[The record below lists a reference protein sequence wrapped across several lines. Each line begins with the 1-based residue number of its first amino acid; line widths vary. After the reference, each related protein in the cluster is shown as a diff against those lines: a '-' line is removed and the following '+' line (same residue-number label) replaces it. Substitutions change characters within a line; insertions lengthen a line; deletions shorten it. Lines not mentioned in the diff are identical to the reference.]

1 MDKRCL
7 ILALFLVFPPL
18 VSSCKE
24 AGKGAGAGDD
34 KGIKELKASGEE
46 LKATT
51 EDLLKRR
58 GTLQRSYAELEEAR
72 KALEQKRAS
81 LDKDDIDG
89 HAKLA
94 KEELALKEQESKLK
108 GQSDAID
115 DKLMGALR
123 RQEQFYIKA
132 AAALATRGSGGSDD
146 PTSGVR
152 GRELAIAQREKL
164 VAAREQDVAKREA
177 ALNEQHRKLVE
188 YKAQKCAVATPV
200 FTTISAPSVPTSI
213 PGGKEYTKADADAA
227 LAKAMAVMSSK
238 GIRVSDL
245 PEGFAKLI
253 SDIRG
258 FIGGKEYARA
268 KFAADQL
275 RVTLTGIKIDRAF
288 VGAKMSR
295 LASMIRN
302 KKLTEDKKKEVNA
315 LFVKVTTA
323 YNDGRFANANANI
336 NRIYGLL
343 K

>member
-1 MDKRCL
+1 MNNPCL
-7 ILALFLVFPPL
+7 LVALLALTMAFPGG
-18 VSSCKE
+18 CKRSD
-24 AGKGAGAGDD
+24 KNGAARDD

-51 EDLLKRR
+51 EDLLKKR
-58 GTLQRSYAELEEAR
+58 GTLQRSAAEIEEAR
-72 KALEQKRAS
+72 KELEKKRAS
-81 LDKDDIDG
+81 LEKDDIDG

-94 KEELALKEQESKLK
+94 KEELALRDQETKLK
-108 GQSDAID
+108 TQADALD
-115 DKLMGALR
+115 GKLVTALQ

-132 AAALATRGSGGSDD
+132 AAALAARGSGGGDD
-146 PTSGVR
+146 STAGVR
-152 GRELAIAQREKL
+152 GRELGIAQREKL
-164 VAAREQDVAKREA
+164 VAAREQDLARREA

-200 FTTISAPSVPTSI
+200 FTTISAPTIPSTV
-213 PGGKEYTKADADAA
+213 PGGREYSKADADAA
-227 LAKAMAVMSSK
+227 LAKAMAVMGAK

-245 PEGFAKLI
+245 PGGFAKLI

-258 FIGGKEYARA
+258 FIAGKEYARA

-275 RVTLTGIKIDRAF
+275 RATLAGIKIDRAF

-295 LASMIRN
+295 LASVIRN
-302 KKLTEDKKKEVNA
+302 KKLSEDKRKEVNGV
-315 LFVKVTTA
+315 FVQVTTA
-323 YNDGRFANANANI
+323 YNDGRFAAANASI

>member
-1 MDKRCL
+1 MIKRCL
-7 ILALFLVFPPL
+7 LPL
-18 VSSCKE
+18 VLVAVSSSTPGCKE
-24 AGKGAGAGDD
+24 GKKGSAARDD

-58 GTLQRSYAELEEAR
+58 GTLQRSYAEIEEAR
-72 KALEQKRAS
+72 KALEQKRAT

-94 KEELALKEQESKLK
+94 KEELALKDQESKLK
-108 GQSDAID
+108 SQANAID
-115 DKLMGALR
+115 DKLMGALQ
-123 RQEQFYIKA
+123 RQEQFYLKA
-132 AAALATRGSGGSDD
+132 AAALATRGSGGGDD
-146 PTSGVR
+146 PTAGVR
-152 GRELAIAQREKL
+152 GRELAIASREKL
-164 VAAREQDVAKREA
+164 VAAREQDVARREA

-200 FTTISAPSVPTSI
+200 FTTITAPGVPTTV
-213 PGGKEYTKADADAA
+213 PGGKEYTKGDADAA
-227 LAKAMAVMSSK
+227 LAKAMAVMGSK
-238 GIRVSDL
+238 GIRISDL

-258 FIGGKEYARA
+258 FITSKEYARA

-275 RVTLTGIKIDRAF
+275 RATLAGIKIDRAF

-295 LASMIRN
+295 LASTIRN
-302 KKLTEDKKKEVNA
+302 KKLPEPKRKEVNS
-315 LFVKVTTA
+315 LFVSVTTA
-323 YNDGRFANANANI
+323 YNDGRFSAANASI